1 MRRPWLLLI
10 VIGFPLVELALL
22 LWLAEKLSWFWVL
35 AWVIGTGVAGLA
47 LVRRTGLRCY
57 EDVQRQ
63 LQQGQ
68 WPGDRIFD
76 ALLLL
81 IAGALLF
88 LPGVLTDLAGLFL
101 CLPPARGWIRRR
113 VYRRLAARL
122 RSGSAAVAGEAPRH
136 DRIIDVRV
144 IEKEKGP

>member
-47 LVRRTGLRCY
+47 L
-57 EDVQRQ
+57 
-63 LQQGQ
+63 
-68 WPGDRIFD
+68 
-76 ALLLL
+76 
-81 IAGALLF
+81 ALLF

>member
-22 LWLAEKLSWFWVL
+22 LWLAEKLSWVWVL

-47 LVRRTGLRCY
+47 LIRRTGLRCY

-101 CLPPARGWIRRR
+101 CLPPARRWIRRR
-113 VYRRLAARL
+113 AYRRLAARL
-122 RSGSAAVAGEAPRH
+122 RSGPAAVAGDASPH

-144 IEKEKGP
+144 IEKEKGQ